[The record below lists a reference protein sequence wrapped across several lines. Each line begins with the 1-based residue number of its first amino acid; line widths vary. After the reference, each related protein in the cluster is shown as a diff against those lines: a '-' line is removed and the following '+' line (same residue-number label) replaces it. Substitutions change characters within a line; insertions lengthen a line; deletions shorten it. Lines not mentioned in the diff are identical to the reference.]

1 MSIRQGNSPKIKDH
15 PAHLASVTVTRPLLW
30 TFPADLMRM
39 WPISTKVNKPE
50 NDVKLIQLATD
61 AA

>member
-1 MSIRQGNSPKIKDH
+1 VALPGSPD
-15 PAHLASVTVTRPLLW
+15 ARA
-30 TFPADLMRM
+30 ADFD
-39 WPISTKVNKPE
+39 KVNKPE

>member
-1 MSIRQGNSPKIKDH
+1 
-15 PAHLASVTVTRPLLW
+15 LASVTVTRPLIW
-30 TFPADLMRM
+30 PFPADLMCMR
-39 WPISTKVNKPE
+39 PISANKPE